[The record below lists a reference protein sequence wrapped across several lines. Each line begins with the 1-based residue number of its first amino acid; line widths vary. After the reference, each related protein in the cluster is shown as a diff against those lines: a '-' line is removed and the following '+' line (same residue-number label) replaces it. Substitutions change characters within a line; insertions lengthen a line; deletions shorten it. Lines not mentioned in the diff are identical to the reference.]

1 MPLISVGLLLQ
12 HNPPPIYWFINVQ
25 MLLSEL
31 VLLSFSYLLA
41 YFTFFIYLFIRF
53 TSRSQPPS
61 SFQCPLTQPLPMSH
75 APCPLPFSSEKWKP
89 LHINSPGSSCWETQ
103 MKSKLH
109 ICYIDAGGLG
119 SAHAC
124 SLVSGSYIYNRHNY
138 SLWGFKTVS
147 GNLHQV
153 LCLWFL
159 IFPLYCP
166 NCRDWRWVSPSAAV
180 YSL

>member
-1 MPLISVGLLLQ
+1 MNAFDIRGFVTSAQPT
-12 HNPPPIYWFINVQ
+12 P
-25 MLLSEL
+25 
-31 VLLSFSYLLA
+31 YLLIHKRA
-41 YFTFFIYLFIRF
+41 NAPLRIGAFIFFISPCIFYFFHLFIYSF
-53 TSRSQPPS
+53 YIPITAPPS
-61 SFQCPLTQPLPMSH
+61 FQSPLTQPLPMSH

-166 NCRDWRWVSPSAAV
+166 NCRD
-180 YSL
+180 